1 MKRIFKWLP
10 ALLAFAALSV
20 ACKTDEPT
28 PGPQGPEEEPW
39 EQVQKVEA
47 TTSEGASIEFVSVDL
62 QKFEWKITPNPDC
75 LAYRVDVIMKD
86 RALNFWWEAQKTD
99 PELTFEGWARQTMF
113 AVTGE
118 GAASWTGAVDGVGEP
133 RDFSS
138 DMTVFQGY
146 VFPDTEYYIM
156 VWGCLSADGNSP
168 SEFTCMTVK
177 TNDPGELIGNPE
189 VKLTHEATYRF
200 TQTTAEPNED
210 CAYFNVMVLP
220 QKDVDDYLAQEQFNE
235 ATLLNL
241 ISSFSIAPETEAIQT
256 TPIDWGFNADPT
268 HVIGAVAVARDGNL
282 KPNPKLFYDQYTVKE
297 KDPNAEL
304 PSYTYTFKRNSA
316 YAVEFRVEYDP
327 ETTSNAYYSIQP
339 NSSGTPK
346 DAADMIQNGG
356 WVVGP
361 DEFDQFQYLEPDT
374 DYEIWLT
381 ARNYQSDILEMEQL
395 NLCRTKSV
403 GNFDVDSTNF
413 VSELTNVSKTQA
425 TVSFEPS
432 DKIACWFFLALE
444 KGAPY
449 YDPITGASTGRDV
462 TDPKNIADARVYLM
476 NNGNIFTQNTTWIVK
491 DDWDHFTYTGM
502 EPAKEYV
509 HMCLAETWDG
519 NFVDVQYVPI
529 TTSDNTGGADPKITF
544 DMEQS
549 YVDTQNL
556 EWTVRF
562 MPNDHV
568 TQMYYCICSET
579 EACALLDQGVDAPM
593 DQKYPAWSE
602 YVLGEA
608 GMNNAGVATI
618 LGPTD
623 IYDNMLALAVGYGSV
638 NPDTNERYLSPVAV
652 LRLNLETM
660 QMEDISQESLS
671 EETKAVVAAMM
682 AKARAAIQSKPVK
695 PLSGHT
701 ASGKEYPGLLIRT
714 K

>member
-20 ACKTDEPT
+20 ACKTDDPT
-28 PGPQGPEEEPW
+28 PAPGPEEEPW
-39 EQVQKVEA
+39 VQEQKVEA
-47 TTSEGASIEFVSVDL
+47 QTSEGASIEFVSVDL
-62 QKFEWKITPNPDC
+62 QKFEWTITPNPDC
-75 LAYRVDVIMKD
+75 LAYRVEVIMKD
-86 RALNFWWEAQKTD
+86 RALNLLWEAQKTD
-99 PELTFEGWARQTMF
+99 PSLTFEGWAEQTMF
-113 AVTGE
+113 ATDGS
-118 GAASWTGAVDGVGEP
+118 GAPSWTGAVDGVGEP

-138 DMTVFQGY
+138 DMTIFQGY

-189 VKLTHEATYRF
+189 VELQHECTYRF
-200 TQTTAEPNED
+200 TQTTAIPNED

-220 QKDVDDYLAQEQFNE
+220 QADVDEYLAQEQFSE
-235 ATLLNL
+235 ATLLNV
-241 ISSFSIAPETEAIQT
+241 ISSFSIAPETEAVQT
-256 TPIDWGFNADPT
+256 TALDWGFNADPT

-282 KPNPKLFYDQYTVKE
+282 KPNPKLFYDQYTVLE
-297 KDPNAEL
+297 KDPTAEL

-361 DEFDQFQYLEPDT
+361 EEFDQFQYVSPDT
-374 DYEIWLT
+374 HYEIWLT
-381 ARNYQSDILEMEQL
+381 ARNYQSDILEMEKL
-395 NLCRTKSV
+395 DLCDTKSV
-403 GNFDVDSTNF
+403 GTFDVDASNF
-413 VSELTNVSKTQA
+413 KSELTSVSKTQA
-425 TVSFEPS
+425 TVSFEPTDEIS
-432 DKIACWFFLALE
+432 CWFFLALA
-444 KGAPY
+444 KGEVY
-449 YDPITGASTGRDV
+449 YDPVTGESTGLDV
-462 TDPKNIADARVYLM
+462 TDPANKEKARVYLM
-476 NNGNIFTQNTTWIVK
+476 NNGNIFTQNTSWIVE
-491 DDWDHFTYTGM
+491 DDWNHFTYTGM
-502 EPAKEYV
+502 EPGKEYV

-529 TTSDNTGGADPKITF
+529 TTSDNTGGDDPQITF
-544 DMEQS
+544 DMDQS
-549 YVDTQNL
+549 IVDAENL
-556 EWTVRF
+556 TWQVRF
-562 MPNDHV
+562 SPNDHV

-593 DQKYPAWSE
+593 DQKYTAWSE

-608 GMNNAGVATI
+608 GMNNAGVAIT
-618 LGPTD
+618 LGPTA
-623 IYDNMLALAVGYGSV
+623 IYDNMLALAIGYGAV
-638 NPDTNERYLSPVAV
+638 NPDTNERYLSPLAV

-660 QMEDISQESLS
+660 QMEDISQEAQSD
-671 EETKAVVAAMM
+671 ETKAAVAAMM